1 MAHLT
6 IRGYMTKSPITVG
19 ADQPIAVAHRVMRE
33 HRIRHLPVLSA
44 GRLVGVVTERDLQLV
59 EALPGSDAA
68 TIKVEEAMT
77 PEPYAIGPQSSLE
90 WVALEMAAH
99 KYGCTVVVER
109 GRVIGVFTTVDAL
122 RALTDLLARARRH
135 GKHAAHVPCRD
146 VLS

>member
-6 IRGYMTKSPITVG
+6 VRGYMTKSPFTVG
-19 ADQPIAVAHRVMRE
+19 ADQPLAVAHRVMRE

-44 GRLVGVVTERDLQLV
+44 GKLVGVVTERDLELV

-68 TIKVEEAMT
+68 AIKVGEAMT
-77 PEPYAIGPQSSLE
+77 PMPYAIEPQSSLE
-90 WVALEMAAH
+90 WVALEMAEH

-122 RALTDLLARARRH
+122 RALTDLLARARRR
-135 GKHAAHVPCRD
+135 GKHAAHAPWPHG
-146 VLS
+146 LS